1 MGRIPM
7 PGGWAMAAMW
17 LPMCGQSRL
26 GALAGFIGMWA
37 AMMVPMMLPL
47 AVTPLRRYRAALAGT
62 GPWRAC
68 LLTAA
73 AACAWAAAWT
83 VPALPL
89 YVAGTI
95 VAQALLD
102 LPALARIVPVLAAA
116 AGVAGAG
123 WHAVSWC
130 RRPAHVLEAACGRP
144 AVAAAL
150 RQGARLGSHCVRRC
164 AGMTVAMVAAGF
176 METGTMAVA
185 LAVVLVESVRLR
197 ERQAVQHVARHAAG

>member
-1 MGRIPM
+1 MGQIPM
-7 PGGWAMAAMW
+7 PGGWTMAAMW

-26 GALAGFIGMWA
+26 GALVGFIGMWA

-47 AVTPLRRYRAALAGT
+47 AVPPLRRYRAALVGT
-62 GPWRAC
+62 ERWRAR

-73 AACAWAAAWT
+73 AGCAWAVAWT

-102 LPALARIVPVLAAA
+102 LPALARIVPVLAAL

-130 RRPAHVLEAACGRP
+130 RRPAHALDAVRGRP
-144 AVAAAL
+144 AVVAAL
-150 RQGARLGSHCVRRC
+150 GQGARLGSHCVRRC

-176 METGTMAVA
+176 METGTMACA
-185 LAVVLVESVRLR
+185 IAVVAVESVRLR
-197 ERQAVQHVARHAAG
+197 ER

>member
-1 MGRIPM
+1 MGQIPM

-17 LPMCGQSRL
+17 LPMCGQSWL
-26 GALAGFIGMWA
+26 GAMAGFIGMWA

-62 GPWRAC
+62 ERWRAR

-73 AACAWAAAWT
+73 AGCAWAVAWT
-83 VPALPL
+83 APALPL

-102 LPALARIVPVLAAA
+102 LPALARTMPVLAAL

-130 RRPAHVLEAACGRP
+130 RRPAHAPDAVCGRP
-144 AVAAAL
+144 VVAAAL

-176 METGTMAVA
+176 METGTMAIA
-185 LAVVLVESVRLR
+185 LAVVAVESVRPR
-197 ERQAVQHVARHAAG
+197 ER

>member
-1 MGRIPM
+1 MGQIPM
-7 PGGWAMAAMW
+7 PGGWTMAAMW

-26 GALAGFIGMWA
+26 GAMACFVGMWA

-47 AVTPLRRYRAALAGT
+47 AVTPLRRYRAALVGT
-62 GPWRAC
+62 ERWRAR

-73 AACAWAAAWT
+73 AGCAWAVAWT

-89 YVAGTI
+89 YLVGTS

-102 LPALARIVPVLAAA
+102 QPALARMVPVLATV
-116 AGVAGAG
+116 AGMAGAG
-123 WHAVSWC
+123 WHAMSWR
-130 RRPAHVLEAACGRP
+130 RRPAHALDAACGRP
-144 AVAAAL
+144 LVAAAL

-185 LAVVLVESVRLR
+185 IAVVAAESVRLR
-197 ERQAVQHVARHAAG
+197 ER

>member
-1 MGRIPM
+1 MGQIPM
-7 PGGWAMAAMW
+7 PGGWTMAAMW
-17 LPMCGQSRL
+17 LPMCGQSWL
-26 GALAGFIGMWA
+26 GAMGVFIGTWA

-47 AVTPLRRYRAALAGT
+47 AVTPLRRYRAALAGA
-62 GPWRAC
+62 GRWRAR

-73 AACAWAAAWT
+73 AGCAWAAAWT

-89 YVAGTI
+89 YVAGTV

-102 LPALARIVPVLAAA
+102 LPALARTVPVLAA
-116 AGVAGAG
+116 VAVVVGAG
-123 WHAVSWC
+123 WHAAAWC
-130 RRPAHVLEAACGRP
+130 RRPAHAFDAMCGPP

-176 METGTMAVA
+176 METGTMVCAI
-185 LAVVLVESVRLR
+185 AVVAVESVRLR
-197 ERQAVQHVARHAAG
+197 ER

>member
-1 MGRIPM
+1 MGQIPM

-26 GALAGFIGMWA
+26 GALAGFIGTWA
-37 AMMVPMMLPL
+37 GMMVPMMLPL
-47 AVTPLRRYRAALAGT
+47 AVPPLRRYRAALAGA
-62 GPWRAC
+62 GRWRAR

-73 AACAWAAAWT
+73 AGCAWALAWT

-89 YVAGTI
+89 YAAGTV

-102 LPALARIVPVLAAA
+102 SPALARIVPVLAAV

-123 WHAVSWC
+123 WHAASWC
-130 RRPAHVLEAACGRP
+130 RRPAHALEAVCARP
-144 AVAAAL
+144 AVAQAL

-176 METGTMAVA
+176 METGTMACA
-185 LAVVLVESVRLR
+185 IAVVAVESVRLR
-197 ERQAVQHVARHAAG
+197 DS

>member
-1 MGRIPM
+1 MGQIPM

-26 GALAGFIGMWA
+26 GALAGFIGTWA
-37 AMMVPMMLPL
+37 GMMVPMMLPL

-62 GPWRAC
+62 GPWRAL

-73 AACAWAAAWT
+73 AGCAWAVALTA
-83 VPALPL
+83 PALPL

-102 LPALARIVPVLAAA
+102 LPALARIGPVLAVA

-130 RRPAHVLEAACGRP
+130 RRPVHVLDAVCGRP
-144 AVAAAL
+144 VVFAAL

-164 AGMTVAMVAAGF
+164 AGLTVAMVAMGF
-176 METGTMAVA
+176 METGTMACA
-185 LAVVLVESVRLR
+185 IAVVAVESVRLR
-197 ERQAVQHVARHAAG
+197 ER